1 MTARAAEPPSLAG
14 GGPARFF
21 YGWVVVAAMA
31 AAGALSMALGAL
43 NFGLFVRPMGD
54 ELGFGRSVFGWAQ
67 SARQAGSA
75 VTAPV
80 VGTLLDRFGARILL
94 AVAGATAGAAALVV
108 GLIDQGWQLVL
119 LFTLMGVVSLNGPG
133 ALVTTVP
140 VTRWFVRSRGRAL
153 AFATIGTPLG
163 GLLFVPLTQILIDLY
178 GWRTAWMI
186 LGVVGAGLI
195 VPLAL
200 ILVRR
205 QPEDLGLLP
214 DGRRESIP
222 TRPPGSD
229 QTTRRAS
236 AWRVDERSW
245 TRAEALRSGTFWRL
259 VIVFSMVMLAQ
270 NSVGVHRIP
279 DFTDRGFDPRLI
291 SYATALDAGAAGLSS
306 FLSGL
311 LTQRLPARLIGA
323 VGFLLL
329 AVAASLTILA
339 DSPVLMFVAMIT
351 FGLGIGVGLLMQSYL
366 WAEYFGRQHLGA
378 IRGAVMPIT
387 LLVGGTGAP
396 LAGYVRDA
404 TGSYLVVWQAAVAM
418 MLLGAVLLLL
428 TPAPRPPGQT
438 TRAETGLS

>member
-1 MTARAAEPPSLAG
+1 MSAPEAWKSPSEASRPP
-14 GGPARFF
+14 RFF
-21 YGWVVVAAMA
+21 YGWVVVAVMA
-31 AAGALSMALGAL
+31 TTGALSMALGAL

-54 ELGFGRSVFGWAQ
+54 DLGIGRSVFGWAQ

-80 VGTLLDRFGARILL
+80 VGTLLDRFGARVLL
-94 AVAGATAGAAALVV
+94 AVAGASAGVAALAL
-108 GLIDQGWQLVL
+108 GLIDQGWQLVA

-163 GLLFVPLTQILIDLY
+163 GLIFVPLTQVLIDLY
-178 GWRTAWMI
+178 GWRSAWMI
-186 LGVVGAGLI
+186 LGAVGGGLI

-200 ILVRR
+200 IFVRR
-205 QPEDLGLLP
+205 QPEDLGLPP
-214 DGRRESIP
+214 DGRREPVGPCQSEP
-222 TRPPGSD
+222 NRGA
-229 QTTRRAS
+229 RRAP
-236 AWRVDERSW
+236 ALRADELSW

-259 VIVFSMVMLAQ
+259 VIVFCTVMLAQ

-306 FLSGL
+306 FASGL

-323 VGFLLL
+323 IGFLLL
-329 AVAASLTILA
+329 ALASCLTILA
-339 DSPVLMFVAMIT
+339 DSTILMFVAMIT

-378 IRGAVMPIT
+378 IRGTVMPII

-404 TGSYLVVWQAAVAM
+404 TGSYLVVWQAAVAL
-418 MLLGAVLLLL
+418 MLLGAVLLML
-428 TPAPRPPGQT
+428 TPPPRPSSQPR
-438 TRAETGLS
+438 RAEAGPG